1 MSSTTRQ
8 MSFNLP
14 VSTAM
19 TRDDFILDDA
29 NQSAFDV
36 VVAWP
41 DWPANIVIL
50 AGPVGSGKSHLA
62 AIYAEMAAAV
72 SLNAAELPP
81 PSGLSDLQ
89 NAALLLE
96 DAHRPKLDETR
107 LFHLLNHVR
116 EQASTLLITTRTW
129 PDSWPLTLPDLRSR
143 LRAAHP
149 LELNEPSD
157 QLLRQVMV
165 KLFSDRQL
173 TVDPRV
179 LDYLLVR
186 MERSLS
192 AAGRLVDDLDRLSL
206 ERGRAI
212 TRQLASELL

>member
-1 MSSTTRQ
+1 MSSTTWQ

-29 NQSAFDV
+29 NHTAFEV
-36 VVAWP
+36 VTTWP

-62 AIYAEMAAAV
+62 AIYVEMAAAV
-72 SLNAAELPP
+72 SLNAADLPLPADLSEL
-81 PSGLSDLQ
+81 GG
-89 NAALLLE
+89 AALLLE
-96 DAHRPKLDETR
+96 DAHRVQLDETR

-116 EQASTLLITTRTW
+116 EQGSTLLITTRTW

-157 QLLRQVMV
+157 RLLRQVLV
-165 KLFSDRQL
+165 KLFADRQL
-173 TVDPRV
+173 TVEARV

-192 AAGRLVDDLDRLSL
+192 AAGQLVDDLDRLSL